1 MKMRK
6 VFAALLAVLML
17 CSIIPFAVAADGNSA
32 TIDFTNKANRTAY
45 SSSQQVWE
53 QNGIIVT
60 NDKGASTSNVGDYA
74 NPGRFYKSSTVTIEY
89 PGMTKIVIDSVTYTD
104 NDYAAGWV
112 DSIEDDNAT
121 ATVVDGD
128 VTIMFSSPVNSFVWE
143 KLTAQS
149 RAYTITVYTGDT
161 GDAPVVP
168 PVEPDPPVIPDGT
181 ELTIADAIA
190 MGQTYAHN
198 TFSESKYYVT
208 GVITEIYNDMYGNM
222 KLADEAGNIL
232 TIYGTWSE
240 DGSTRFDAMG
250 VKPVVGDSVVL
261 YGIIGQ
267 YNGTSQMKNGWII
280 GIIGGDTPD
289 EPDEPD
295 TPDTPDQPAGSLGVV
310 TNPVEGV
317 AYKLGLNQTEKGAVY
332 YFTGAMSGYYG
343 ATDTS
348 VDNAVDMYVE
358 MVSGGYKLYFNNGS
372 KQYIKLEQSG
382 THYNFT
388 FGATGSVFTL
398 DADLNAFCAPCGDSI
413 CYMGTYG
420 TYVTVGCLTEEKLK
434 EGDYIAR
441 LYGAEGE
448 TPDTP
453 VDPEPDTPD
462 TPDTPDEPDEPDYD
476 DEIDTTIPY
485 LLGMIQENIS
495 TEDVYFLD
503 GGMNG
508 YYMTT
513 TTDEEEAIW
522 VYLEKTNG
530 GYYLYALDEDDA
542 KVYINMAVNGTHVN
556 GVYEYTAS
564 TVYNYDWDLYT
575 LVAEV
580 NGDIYA
586 FGTRNDKTY
595 TTMGPVKVSYNGFHA
610 DLYYFTD
617 EGDCEHEYESEVID
631 PTCGEDGATVYTC
644 IYCGYAYDETIPATG
659 EHTYDDEYDADCN
672 ACGAVRDVPEKPVE
686 YVGTVEVSTA
696 TGAAGET
703 VNVTVTLPN
712 NPGIVSAKVKV
723 YFDTTV
729 LNFVAYTDG
738 EFAPGGYSTSDPD
751 LANQN
756 GYFIINWCD
765 ALHPDST
772 ANLLATLSF
781 EILAGTQEGSY
792 ALVVEIRCDD
802 DVFNAADETVWFSP
816 VDGAVIVVNGLPGD
830 ADGNGKINNRDL
842 GLLQMYLND
851 DDLTGKNFNEAAVD
865 LDGNGKLN
873 NRDLGLLQ
881 KLLNQ

>member
-6 VFAALLAVLML
+6 LFAALLAILML
-17 CSIIPFAVAADGNSA
+17 CSIIPFAVAAESASA
-32 TIDFTNKANRTAY
+32 TITFDNVSKRTELDANHQVWQENGITVINNKDA
-45 SSSQQVWE
+45 SSS
-53 QNGIIVT
+53 
-60 NDKGASTSNVGDYA
+60 NVVDYA
-74 NPGRFYKSSTVTIEY
+74 KPARFYKNSTLIVEY
-89 PGMTKIVIDSVTYTD
+89 PGMTKIEFMCNTAAYATALQSSIGAGANAADKVVTVVL
-104 NDYAAGWV
+104 NGAGSFSCVLSGGQVRV
-112 DSIEDDNAT
+112 DSIA
-121 ATVVDGD
+121 
-128 VTIMFSSPVNSFVWE
+128 
-143 KLTAQS
+143 
-149 RAYTITVYTGDT
+149 VYGE
-161 GDAPVVP
+161 GGA
-168 PVEPDPPVIPDGT
+168 PVEPDEPVEPDQPVIPDGP

-190 MGQTYAHN
+190 LGQSYAHN
-198 TFSESKYYVT
+198 TFSDSKYYVT
-208 GVITEIYNDMYGNM
+208 GIITEVYNTQYGNM

-232 TIYGTWSE
+232 IIYGSWNE
-240 DGSTRFDAMG
+240 DGTVRYDALEDA
-250 VKPVVGDSVVL
+250 PVAGDTVVL

-267 YNGTSQMKNGWII
+267 YNGTSQMKNGWIM
-280 GIIGGDTPD
+280 GIVSGDGGDTP
-289 EPDEPD
+289 EIPD
-295 TPDTPDQPAGSLGVV
+295 TPDTPDVPAGSLGVV
-310 TNPVEGV
+310 SNPVEGV

-358 MVSGGYKLYFNNGS
+358 IVSGGYKLYFSDASGA

-388 FGATGSVFTL
+388 FGSAGSVFTL
-398 DADLNAFCAPCGDSI
+398 DTDLNAFCAPCGDSL

-453 VDPEPDTPD
+453 DTPD
-462 TPDTPDEPDEPDYD
+462 VPVEPDEPDAPDEPDYD
-476 DEIDTTIPY
+476 DDIDTTIPY
-485 LLGMIQENIS
+485 LLGMIQENVS

-542 KVYINMAVNGTHVN
+542 KVYINMVVSGTHVN

-595 TTMGPVKVSYNGFHA
+595 TTMGPVKVSYEGFHA

-617 EGDCEHEYESEVID
+617 EGDCEHEYESVVID
-631 PTCGEDGATVYTC
+631 PTCGEEGATVYTC
-644 IYCGYAYDETIPATG
+644 VYCGYAYEEYIPATG

-672 ACGAVRDVPEKPVE
+672 ACGAVRDVPQKPIE
-686 YVGTVEVSTA
+686 YVGTVEASIA

-703 VNVTVTLPN
+703 VDVNVILTN

-723 YFDTTV
+723 HFDNTV
-729 LNFVAYTDG
+729 LSFVGFTEGNFELA
-738 EFAPGGYSTSDPD
+738 GYSTSDLD

-756 GYFIINWCD
+756 GYFIVNWCN
-765 ALHPDST
+765 ASKPDST
-772 ANLLATLSF
+772 ADLLATLSF
-781 EILAGTQEGSY
+781 EILAGTEEGSY
-792 ALVVEIRCDD
+792 ALVVEISCEDD
-802 DVFNAADETVWFSP
+802 MFNANDETVWFSP
-816 VDGAVIVVNGLPGD
+816 VDGAVIVINALPGD

-842 GLLQMYLND
+842 GMLQMYLND
-851 DDLTGKNFNEAAVD
+851 DDLTGKNFNEATMD

>member
-6 VFAALLAVLML
+6 LFAAVLAVLML
-17 CSIIPFAVAADGNSA
+17 CSIIPFSVAADGNSA

-121 ATVVDGD
+121 AIVVDGD
-128 VTIMFSSPVNSFVWE
+128 VTIMFASPVDSFVWE

-149 RAYTITVYTGDT
+149 RAYTITVYTGDA
-161 GDAPVVP
+161 GDAPVEP
-168 PVEPDPPVIPDGT
+168 PVEPDEPDVPAIPDGT

-310 TNPVEGV
+310 TDPVEGV
-317 AYKLGLNQTEKGAVY
+317 AYKLGLNQTQKGAVY

-358 MVSGGYKLYFNNGS
+358 IVSGGYKLYFNNGS

-398 DADLNAFCAPCGDSI
+398 DTDLNALCAPCGDQI

-420 TYVTVGCLTEEKLK
+420 SYVTVGCLTEEKLK
-434 EGDYIAR
+434 DGDYIAR
-441 LYGAEGE
+441 LYGVEGE
-448 TPDTP
+448 TPDVP
-453 VDPEPDTPD
+453 VDPEPDVPVD
-462 TPDTPDEPDEPDYD
+462 PPVS
-476 DEIDTTIPY
+476 DEIETDYPF
-485 LLGMIQENIS
+485 LFGMTQYNVSE
-495 TEDVYFLD
+495 EDVYFLA
-503 GGMNG
+503 GGMDG
-508 YYMTT
+508 YYMATT
-513 TTDEEEAIW
+513 TNPDEAIV
-522 VYLEKTNG
+522 VYVEATNG
-530 GYYLYALDEDDA
+530 GYYFYTYDGNTKL
-542 KVYINMAVNGTHVN
+542 YINMVVSGTHVN
-556 GVYEYTAS
+556 GAYETKAS
-564 TVYNYDWDLYT
+564 TVYRYDAECGT
-575 LVAEV
+575 LIADVD
-580 NGDIYA
+580 GIDYW
-586 FGTRNDKTY
+586 FGTRNDKNY
-595 TTMGPVKVSYNGFHA
+595 TTVGPCKVEYEGFYCEF
-610 DLYYFTD
+610 YYFSE
-617 EGDCEHEYESEVID
+617 EGECDHDYEIIEETA
-631 PTCGEDGATVYTC
+631 PTCGEDGMTVYACT
-644 IYCGYAYDETIPATG
+644 ICGEEFAEPIPATG

-672 ACGAVRDVPEKPVE
+672 VCGDLRDVPEKPIE
-686 YVGTVEVSTA
+686 YVGTIEASTV

-703 VNVTVTLPN
+703 VNVTITLPN

-723 YFDTTV
+723 YFDTAV
-729 LNFVAYTDG
+729 LNFVGYTDG
-738 EFAPGGYSTSDPD
+738 EFAPSGYSTSDPD
-751 LANQN
+751 LANQK
-756 GYFIINWCD
+756 GYFIVNWCD
-765 ALHPDST
+765 AAKPDST
-772 ANLLATLSF
+772 ADLLATLSF
-781 EILAGTQEGSY
+781 QILAGAEEGTY
-792 ALVVEIRCDD
+792 ALTVEVNCED
-802 DVFNAADETVWFSP
+802 DVFNADDETVWLRP
-816 VDGAVIVVNGLPGD
+816 VDGAVIVVNVLPGD
-830 ADGNGKINNRDL
+830 ADGNGKLNNRDLGMLQQYLKEYDMTGKGFNEAAVDLDGNGKINNRDL
-842 GLLQMYLND
+842 GLLQ
-851 DDLTGKNFNEAAVD
+851 
-865 LDGNGKLN
+865 
-873 NRDLGLLQ
+873 

>member
-6 VFAALLAVLML
+6 LFAALLAVLML
-17 CSIIPFAVAADGNSA
+17 CSIIPFAVAAESASA
-32 TIDFTNKANRTAY
+32 TITFDNVSKRTEFDANC
-45 SSSQQVWE
+45 QVWQE
-53 QNGIIVT
+53 NGIVVT
-60 NDKGASTSNVGDYA
+60 NNKDASGSDVADYA
-74 NPGRFYKSSTVTIEY
+74 KPARFYKNSTLIVEY
-89 PGMTKIVIDSVTYTD
+89 PGMTKIEFVCNTAAYATALQSSIGAGANAADKVVTVALKGADSFSCVLS
-104 NDYAAGWV
+104 GGQV
-112 DSIEDDNAT
+112 RLDSIA
-121 ATVVDGD
+121 
-128 VTIMFSSPVNSFVWE
+128 
-143 KLTAQS
+143 
-149 RAYTITVYTGDT
+149 VYGE
-161 GDAPVVP
+161 GGAPV
-168 PVEPDPPVIPDGT
+168 
-181 ELTIADAIA
+181 
-190 MGQTYAHN
+190 
-198 TFSESKYYVT
+198 
-208 GVITEIYNDMYGNM
+208 
-222 KLADEAGNIL
+222 
-232 TIYGTWSE
+232 
-240 DGSTRFDAMG
+240 
-250 VKPVVGDSVVL
+250 
-261 YGIIGQ
+261 
-267 YNGTSQMKNGWII
+267 
-280 GIIGGDTPD
+280 

-295 TPDTPDQPAGSLGVV
+295 TPDTPDVPSGSLGVV

-358 MVSGGYKLYFNNGS
+358 VVSGGYKLYFNNGS

-398 DADLNAFCAPCGDSI
+398 DTDLNAFCAPCGDSI

-453 VDPEPDTPD
+453 DVPVEPDEPDTPD
-462 TPDTPDEPDEPDYD
+462 TPDEPDYD

-542 KVYINMAVNGTHVN
+542 KVYINMVVSGTHVN

-580 NGDIYA
+580 NNDIYA

-617 EGDCEHEYESEVID
+617 EGDCEHEYESVVID
-631 PTCGEDGATVYTC
+631 PTCGEEGATVYTC

-672 ACGAVRDVPEKPVE
+672 ACGAVRDVPDKPIE
-686 YVGTVEVSTA
+686 YVGTIEVSIA

-703 VNVTVTLPN
+703 VDVNVILTN

-830 ADGNGKINNRDL
+830 ADGNGKVNNRDL

-851 DDLTGKNFNEAAVD
+851 DDLIGKNFNEAAVD
-865 LDGNGKLN
+865 LDGNGKIN